1 TQVSQSP
8 PRRPARFMSGHPGG
22 FSLFD
27 FLFQVELEFSREL
40 FLLAPPPE
48 QPAEFAKRRDHGP
61 SIV

>member
-1 TQVSQSP
+1 
-8 PRRPARFMSGHPGG
+8 MSGHPGG

-40 FLLAPPPE
+40 FLLAPPLE
-48 QPAEFAKRRDHGP
+48 QPAEFAKERDHRS